1 MMRARA
7 RATKLPR
14 MVDSAPEQNLRLV
27 RSDEDAAG
35 EAQTGTRTPPVLSFG
50 GKRWRLIEVDDIDD
64 AVAAVVFDP
73 ELAADNG
80 FSRIVTAAAEMAS
93 ERHRMEAELLSSRR
107 RAIAAADRERQRIE
121 RNLHDG
127 AQQMLVAL
135 RVKLGEAHDAILD
148 ECPHGARMLDELD
161 ADLETAIDDLRL
173 LAHGLHPH
181 LLGDVGL
188 PGALR
193 AQARR
198 ATVPT
203 TVSAKRIGR
212 YHAELETAVHYCCHE
227 ALQNACRHAR
237 ASVAIRLWSEDSV
250 LRFEV
255 ADTGPGFDPSAQ
267 FPGIGLQNMRDRIAA
282 IGGILWID
290 SFPGRGTTVSG
301 AVPARELAQ

>member
-1 MMRARA
+1 
-7 RATKLPR
+7 
-14 MVDSAPEQNLRLV
+14 MVDPVREENLRLV
-27 RSDEDAAG
+27 RSEEDRGPEAG
-35 EAQTGTRTPPVLSFG
+35 PPRTPPVLSFG
-50 GKRWRLIEVDDIDD
+50 GKQWRLIEVDEVED

-73 ELAADNG
+73 DLAADDG
-80 FSRIVTAAAEMAS
+80 FRRIVTAAAEMATA
-93 ERHRMEAELLSSRR
+93 RHRTEAELVSSRR
-107 RAIAAADRERQRIE
+107 RAIAAADLERARIE

-135 RVKLGEAHDAILD
+135 RVKLGEAHDAIEA
-148 ECPHGARMLDELD
+148 ECPRGARMLDELD
-161 ADLETAIDDLRL
+161 TDLEAAIDDLRL

-193 AQARR
+193 AAARR

-212 YHAELETAVHYCCHE
+212 YSTAVETAVHYCCHE
-227 ALQNACRHAR
+227 ALQNACRYTGPN
-237 ASVAIRLWSEDSV
+237 ASVAIRLWREDEV

-267 FPGIGLQNMRDRIAA
+267 SRGIGLQNMRDRIAA
-282 IGGILWID
+282 VGGILWID
-290 SFPGRGTTVSG
+290 SFPGRGTTVTG
-301 AVPARELAQ
+301 AVPARELPG

>member
-1 MMRARA
+1 
-7 RATKLPR
+7 
-14 MVDSAPEQNLRLV
+14 MVDPAPEQNLRLV
-27 RSDEDAAG
+27 RSDEDEDADG
-35 EAQTGTRTPPVLSFG
+35 PAQRTPQVLSFG
-50 GKRWRLIEVDDIDD
+50 GKRWRLIEVDEADD

-73 ELAADNG
+73 HLAADNG

-93 ERHRMEAELLSSRR
+93 ERHRMETELLSSRR

-135 RVKLGEAHDAILD
+135 RVKLGEAQDAIID

-161 ADLETAIDDLRL
+161 ADLEAAIDDLRL

-193 AQARR
+193 AEARR

-212 YHAELETAVHYCCHE
+212 YPAELETAVHYCCHE
-227 ALQNACRHAR
+227 ALQNACRHAGDG
-237 ASVAIRLWSEDSV
+237 ASVAIRLWSEESV

-267 FPGIGLQNMRDRIAA
+267 FAGIGLQNMRDRIAA
-282 IGGILWID
+282 IGGVLWID

-301 AVPARELAQ
+301 AVPARELVP